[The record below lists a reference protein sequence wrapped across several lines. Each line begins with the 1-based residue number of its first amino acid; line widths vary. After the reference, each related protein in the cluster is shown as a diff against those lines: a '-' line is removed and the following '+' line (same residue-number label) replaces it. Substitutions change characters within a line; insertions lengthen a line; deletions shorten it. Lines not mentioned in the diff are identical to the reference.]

1 MTAAITRWT
10 LPKWRSR
17 SPEAWPSRRRWKQA
31 NPVLLEPIMNVEIYA
46 PQEYAGALTG
56 DLTSR
61 RGRLQGMDMK
71 RDMQII
77 KAQVP
82 MAEMVTYA
90 PVLTSVTGGRGS
102 YHMEFSHY
110 DEVPAH
116 IAQKIIEEAN
126 KDKKAGGRIAP
137 MYPKILDLGPITI
150 HTYGLLLAAAFIAG
164 IWITSRNARKAGN
177 QSGFNL
183 EPGA

>member
-1 MTAAITRWT
+1 M
-10 LPKWRSR
+10 
-17 SPEAWPSRRRWKQA
+17 EAA

-82 MAEMVTYA
+82 MAEMVSYA
-90 PVLTSVTGGRGS
+90 PVLTSVTGGRGN

-116 IAQKIIEEAN
+116 IGQKIVEEAN
-126 KDKKAGGRIAP
+126 KDR
-137 MYPKILDLGPITI
+137 T
-150 HTYGLLLAAAFIAG
+150 
-164 IWITSRNARKAGN
+164 
-177 QSGFNL
+177 
-183 EPGA
+183 EEEE